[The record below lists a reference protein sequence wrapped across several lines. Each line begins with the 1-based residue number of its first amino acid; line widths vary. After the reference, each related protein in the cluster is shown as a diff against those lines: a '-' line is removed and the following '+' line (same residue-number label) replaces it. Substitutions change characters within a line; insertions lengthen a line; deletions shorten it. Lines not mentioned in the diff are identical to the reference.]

1 MKPDITSFP
10 AHRQRG
16 AILIVSM
23 LMLLVMTLIG
33 VTAVSTT
40 TLEEKMAGNARQRQ
54 LAFQAADSALR
65 EAEAWLNTNIM
76 TVSQFETTFSGTPAE
91 LYWVR
96 QPRPGDAL
104 RSVPM
109 DIYDGSAWGAGNSQQ
124 PATSVVTATQNPPR
138 YVIEYMGRIGEP
150 PLNYNEP
157 DNRKYAFRVTA
168 IGWGTNNTTTYI
180 AQSTFRIPLI

>member
-1 MKPDITSFP
+1 MKRNITSFP
-10 AHRQRG
+10 VTRQHG
-16 AILIVSM
+16 AILIVSL

-54 LAFQAADSALR
+54 LAFQAAESALR
-65 EAEAWLNTNIM
+65 EAEAWLTANVT
-76 TVSQFETTFSGTPAE
+76 TVAAFETTFSGTPAE

-96 QPRPGDAL
+96 QPRAGDVL
-104 RSVPM
+104 RAVPM
-109 DIYDGSAWGAGNSQQ
+109 DVYDGNTWGAGNSQQ

-150 PLNYNEP
+150 PLDYTEP

-168 IGWGTNNTTTYI
+168 IGWGTNNSTTYI
-180 AQSTFRIPLI
+180 AQSTFRIPLS

>member
-1 MKPDITSFP
+1 MKPEITSFP
-10 AHRQRG
+10 ADRQRG

-33 VTAVSTT
+33 VTAISTT

-65 EAEAWLNTNIM
+65 EAEAWLSTNIK
-76 TVSQFETTFSGTPAE
+76 TVSQFETAFSGTPAE

-96 QPRPGDAL
+96 QPRAGDTL
-104 RSVPM
+104 RDVPI
-109 DIYDGSAWGAGNSQQ
+109 DIYDGDAWGAGNSQQ
-124 PATSVVTATQNPPR
+124 PATTVHTTGQNPPR
-138 YVIEYMGRIGEP
+138 YLIEYMGRIGEP
-150 PLNYNEP
+150 PLDYADP

-168 IGWGTNNTTTYI
+168 IGWGTNNITTYI
-180 AQSTFRIPLI
+180 AQSTFRTPLL